1 MISCKSILPFWI
13 TILPFW
19 YVTAW
24 ELRAI
29 HIIVKYPAQISSYFL
44 SFPFT
49 PLSWE
54 KPNLLAWVTLRL
66 ARPLAI
72 LYVERS
78 ISRRLIGAGHA
89 LCISVNS
96 TRAAGEARAAPRA
109 AAWRTARGGSFV
121 EEEALRARDGST
133 HAIVCGRTTLQKRP
147 AVAG

>member
-1 MISCKSILPFWI
+1 M
-13 TILPFW
+13 
-19 YVTAW
+19 
-24 ELRAI
+24 
-29 HIIVKYPAQISSYFL
+29 IVKYPAQISSYFL

-49 PLSWE
+49 PLSSE
-54 KPNLLAWVTLRL
+54 PNLLAWVTLRL

-96 TRAAGEARAAPRA
+96 TGAAGEARAAPRA